1 MHGFGNLFVCI
12 YHSLLERNC
21 KGEAACMEMGY
32 DINIGVHKLKMWV
45 VGKIEKARHTVRCFL
60 LFSLNCTAL
69 LIVHYCAKEICI
81 SDKIRIIDQSSKFK
95 VQNCILHFCVH

>member
-1 MHGFGNLFVCI
+1 
-12 YHSLLERNC
+12 
-21 KGEAACMEMGY
+21 MEMGY

-69 LIVHYCAKEICI
+69 LIVHF
-81 SDKIRIIDQSSKFK
+81 IIVPSKFAFPIRFELLIK
-95 VQNCILHFCVH
+95 V